1 MLPWGRRSV
10 REVTLENARWFQGA
24 WAGDVPTSQYVRS
37 VWNEKFR
44 KPDEKYLR
52 RLVFPLTRFVDGFLE
67 RRDDWDAAGVQAFLA
82 EIVAVDF
89 EYSTQ
94 LKLNELPLVELH
106 LPDLPEGKRGSLTVS
121 GVRPSF
127 KQLNYAL
134 HNAPNLGDAN
144 HRVQLLS
151 GYEMTLSML
160 LVAAWHGEPRD
171 TLTGLPLLDA
181 WMNAMSEGLQEY
193 VLPESKLR
201 EKVYRLRVVQR
212 IERAGGLFT
221 GAETV
226 GINYVLQTPLDRHI
240 TEEDFRLALNGVS
253 HDRD

>member
-1 MLPWGRRSV
+1 M
-10 REVTLENARWFQGA
+10 REITLENARWFQGA

-52 RLVFPLTRFVDGFLE
+52 RAVFPLARFVDGFLE

-82 EIVAVDF
+82 EIVAADF
-89 EYSTQ
+89 EHSTQ
-94 LKLNELPLVELH
+94 LKLNELTLAELH
-106 LPDLPEGKRGSLTVS
+106 LPDLPEGQRGSLTIS
-121 GVRPSF
+121 GIRPSF

-151 GYEMTLSML
+151 GYEMTLTML
-160 LVAAWHGEPRD
+160 LVAAWHGDPKE
-171 TLTGLPLLDA
+171 TLTGLPLLDE

-193 VLPESKLR
+193 RLPEAKLR
-201 EKVYRLRVVQR
+201 EKVYRLRVEQR
-212 IERAGGLFT
+212 VERELGRFT
-221 GAETV
+221 TTQ
-226 GINYVLQTPLDRHI
+226 IMNLQSTLRAPLDQHI
-240 TEEDFRLALNGVS
+240 TEADFRLALNGVF